1 MPPLPVFLWM
11 DSGPASPS
19 SSMLAGRSTLWR
31 LSERRSRKAGSANI
45 FSNVNL
51 WQLQRLFRAAGDQDA
66 EQRAQLIWGHGD
78 EAELAKALI
87 GLRARSHHKGLRT
100 NGRDA
105 LGTHWLRAFSHLRI
119 GESSP
124 SIQGKDP
131 SEESDSE
138 AGAQSSPEPRR
149 HTSVGTGRVAGSSVV
164 LNESQD
170 PAMTPEKPVRSN
182 SVLRRGG
189 ENKPERY
196 LHRILH

>member
-1 MPPLPVFLWM
+1 M

-87 GLRARSHHKGLRT
+87 GLRARR
-100 NGRDA
+100 
-105 LGTHWLRAFSHLRI
+105 
-119 GESSP
+119 
-124 SIQGKDP
+124 
-131 SEESDSE
+131 
-138 AGAQSSPEPRR
+138 
-149 HTSVGTGRVAGSSVV
+149 TGRVGSSVV